1 MSILRALRL
10 SRKPVAS
17 FAGIGVVWGG
27 FMACMPDLKD
37 GLGVSDG
44 AMGGLLLWGSVVAI
58 VAMGFA
64 PRLERYLG
72 LWSLPLATALMGLA
86 VMLPAQMPS
95 PVFFVL
101 ALMAMGCS
109 SGLTEVYMNARVGAL
124 EAAHGQSL
132 MSVNHGAYSL
142 AYALAAALVGV
153 ARALGASAG
162 VILCVAGLSVLA
174 LAWASFERATTPTAS
189 GHDAKAK
196 GGGAIALLVG
206 GLTLIAFLSENA
218 TETWSALFIERDL
231 GAPAGAGSF
240 APAVVGLTMGFAR
253 IAGQGLSGRVAD
265 TTLLIGGL
273 VTGGVGA
280 LVVALAPGIA
290 VAYAGFFVL
299 GLGLALVVP
308 TAFSI
313 AGRLSTPDT
322 RTAVIARAT
331 MFGYGGFFLGP
342 PLLGFVAQIS
352 GLRFS
357 YGVVAALSLL
367 GVFLALRLSRK
378 G

>member
-1 MSILRALRL
+1 MSILNAALV
-10 SRKPVAS
+10 SRKPMAA
-17 FAGIGVVWGG
+17 FAAIGVVWGA

-37 GLGVSDG
+37 GLGVTDG

-58 VAMGFA
+58 VAMGLA
-64 PRLERYLG
+64 PRLERVLG
-72 LWSLPLATALMGLA
+72 QWSLPIATALMGLA
-86 VMLPAQMPS
+86 MMLPAQMPG
-95 PVFFVL
+95 PLFFVL

-124 EAAHGQSL
+124 EAQHGHSM

-153 ARALGASAG
+153 ARASGVSASA
-162 VILCVAGLSVLA
+162 ILSVAGLVVLVLA
-174 LAWASFERATTPTAS
+174 LASFERLVRRFRGARGQARS
-189 GHDAKAK
+189 K
-196 GGGAIALLVG
+196 GGRIALLVG

-218 TETWSALFIERDL
+218 TETWSALYIERDL
-231 GAPAGAGSF
+231 GAAAGAGSF
-240 APAVVGLTMGFAR
+240 APALVGLTMGFAR
-253 IAGQGLSGRVAD
+253 IAGQGLAGRVGD

-273 VTGGVGA
+273 VTGGAGA
-280 LVVALAPGIA
+280 LIVALAPGVA

-299 GLGLALVVP
+299 GAGLALVVP

-313 AGRLSTPDT
+313 AGRLSTPET

-357 YGVVAALSLL
+357 YGLVAALSLA
-367 GVFLALRLSRK
+367 GVFLALRLRRRP
-378 G
+378 